1 MFGCLFNLLSPKL
14 ENLDETCTKTQISK
28 IIVLTPLN
36 LLLPNSDI
44 LYRIILNFGNIIL
57 TLAFATMTKS
67 KLKYQDRIASQVLA
81 SFRYAMLSKLI
92 FAQYSI

>member
-1 MFGCLFNLLSPKL
+1 MPKL
-14 ENLDETCTKTQISK
+14 ENLDETCTKWGDTKYIPQKPKAGSLMSSNRLYRK
-28 IIVLTPLN
+28 IW
-36 LLLPNSDI
+36 NSD
-44 LYRIILNFGNIIL
+44 NIIL